1 MPPLAITTF
10 SRDAAETQVTLLATL
25 AEKQLAA
32 SEASLSTHA
41 EALIRGLNETAAAQ
55 ADTDRVRT
63 TATGTAAKTGRTL
76 DEVLAQRRGTIPAR
90 RFGSAD
96 EFGAFCAFMC
106 SAQAGYLTG
115 QNILLDGGAYPGT
128 F

>member
-1 MPPLAITTF
+1 MF
-10 SRDAAETQVTLLATL
+10 
-25 AEKQLAA
+25 
-32 SEASLSTHA
+32 
-41 EALIRGLNETAAAQ
+41 
-55 ADTDRVRT
+55 DTDRVRST
-63 TATGTAAKTGRTL
+63 SVGAAAKPGKTVE
-76 DEVLAQRRGTIPAR
+76 EVLAQRRASASR
-90 RFGSAD
+90 RERFGTAD